1 MCGGFLLKQ
10 RQRNG
15 VVVPI
20 QRRVR
25 CEPDGFLIRVQYF
38 AYACVTIGFHGDG
51 AEVGG
56 DVVVHGGIEGGKL
69 GGGLQFSQRALLVIE
84 MGEKAPVRGA
94 RARMVGVFFQKCEV
108 QFSHAVESHPDALG
122 ELVAAFWV
130 GADKCV
136 VFLNPF
142 DYLGD
147 GEVVRGENR
156 L

>member
-51 AEVGG
+51 AKVGG

-108 QFSHAVESHPDALG
+108 QFSHAVEPHSDALG
-122 ELVAAFWV
+122 ELIAAFRV
-130 GADKCV
+130 GTDECV

-142 DYLGD
+142 GHLGD
-147 GEVVRGENR
+147 GGVVRSENR